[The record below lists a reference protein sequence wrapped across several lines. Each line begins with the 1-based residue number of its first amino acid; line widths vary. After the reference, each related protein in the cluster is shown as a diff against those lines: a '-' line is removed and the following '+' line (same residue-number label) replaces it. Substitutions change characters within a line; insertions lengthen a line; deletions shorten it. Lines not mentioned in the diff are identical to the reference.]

1 MLKNITT
8 LTITAE
14 ENAIVLIHSNSKI
27 TVNVADNAK
36 VTYTGFPEII
46 QLNEEAESLY
56 KLKNNQALSLNY

>member
-1 MLKNITT
+1 MLKIITT

-14 ENAIVLIHSNSKI
+14 GNAIVLIHSDSKI

-36 VTYTGFPEII
+36 VTYTSFPKII